1 MNDLELIDKYY
12 TKQSTVKM
20 LTSYVLYYQI
30 SLGAFAYETTQDQK
44 ETISKLKELNLT
56 LDPNIMI
63 ISILELIIDNKEDI
77 ELEKKLDKYIEIKA
91 TFHALND
98 FVNSDKELLNK
109 ENFIEQ
115 KREIILQDKFF
126 NPNMKM
132 QYLSEYPS
140 MNKHYKDIIT
150 EDYLKS
156 VKDIIIEN
164 FFHKE
169 ESN

>member
-1 MNDLELIDKYY
+1 MNDLELLDKYY
-12 TKQSTVKM
+12 SKPSTVKM

-30 SLGAFAYETTQDQK
+30 SLGAFAYETTKDQK
-44 ETISKLKELNLT
+44 ETISKIKELNLT

-63 ISILELIIDNKEDI
+63 MSILELIMDNKEDI
-77 ELEKKLDKYIEIKA
+77 ELEKKLDKYVQVKA
-91 TFHALND
+91 IFHALND
-98 FVNSDKELLNK
+98 FVYSDKDLLNK
-109 ENFIEQ
+109 DSFIEQ
-115 KREIILQDKFF
+115 KREMILQDKFF

-156 VKDIIIEN
+156 VKDILVKN